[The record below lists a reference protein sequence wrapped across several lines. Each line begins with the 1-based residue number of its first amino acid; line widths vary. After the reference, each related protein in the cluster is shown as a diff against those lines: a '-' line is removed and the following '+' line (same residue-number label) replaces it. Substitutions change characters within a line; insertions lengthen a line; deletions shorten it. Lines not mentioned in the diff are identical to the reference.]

1 VNSASETAEVIRA
14 VERLRGEFDDLAVRG
29 LRTAGPEHLASLDA
43 LRDEFRRV
51 GAEHLAGLIGAVAE
65 AIRANDRAAARALLR
80 AQASLRVFER
90 VLTLEVAAEALAAL
104 AGPPAGEAP

>member
-1 VNSASETAEVIRA
+1 
-14 VERLRGEFDDLAVRG
+14 
-29 LRTAGPEHLASLDA
+29 
-43 LRDEFRRV
+43 V
-51 GAEHLAGLIGAVAE
+51 GD

-104 AGPPAGEAP
+104 AEPPAGEAP

>member
-1 VNSASETAEVIRA
+1 VNSTNDTAEVVHT

-29 LRTAGPEHLASLDA
+29 LRPAGPEHLASLDA
-43 LRDEFRRV
+43 LREEFRRI
-51 GAEHLAGLIGAVAE
+51 GAEHMAGLIGAVAE

-104 AGPPAGEAP
+104 AEPPAGEAP